1 MADFIL
7 EIFSEEIPATMQKNA
22 QENLHKIVIDQFER
36 NHIKFDLKNLNC
48 FVGPCRI
55 GFILSEISLTSKTQS
70 QKKIGPKIDANEK
83 AISGFMRSL
92 GLENINQ
99 LQQIDG
105 YYCYEIIANEVN
117 TVEIIKN
124 ILPIILQKMQNSWP
138 KIMRYNQG
146 DSKILS
152 KWIRPI
158 RNILS
163 MIDDQ
168 IIKFTF
174 ENLQSN
180 NFTYTNHNLDEPLI
194 INHAKDFLKI
204 LENNLIIIE
213 PNKRKEII
221 INQIK
226 AIKNQNNIELVVD
239 EENSSLINEVVGL
252 VEMPEMLIGKI
263 DKCFLELPDEAL
275 ILTLQNN
282 QRYFCCRNI
291 DGSLSDIF
299 LFAINKKSDETFYKK
314 IISDN
319 EKLVRARLSDV
330 EFFIDEDLKIPLID
344 RVNDLNN
351 IIFQQDLG
359 SVFQKAQRIKSL
371 LKFLAVFIPHCDI
384 SLIDKISDLCK
395 TDLTTKAVAELPE
408 LQGKIGSFYSL
419 KQGYDDKIAIA
430 IYEHYLPISNSQL
443 PQTSLGIALALAD
456 KIDSIVGF
464 FLINEKPTSSKDPYA
479 LRRSVLGIIRI
490 AIKYDLAL
498 PIRILIEKS
507 LNNYPIKL
515 QKKFLQNDQF
525 NFYDNKK
532 KLIEEM
538 VIFFVERLRS
548 FLKDQESTRSDVL
561 NLVIDEYLEDLEGH
575 KLVDIIYLRKKIKFL
590 NEFVSLESSKNIIN
604 LYKRSVN
611 ILIIEEKKDH
621 CKYLGKP
628 SILGLKSKY
637 ERILNLR
644 IKQISTEFNK
654 LILKAEFSKA
664 FSLLVLLEIPLSNFF
679 DNVTINDEDKN
690 LRENRLLLLSR
701 IRQLFSKI
709 GDLSLINLS

>member
-22 QENLHKIVIDQFER
+22 QENLHKIVSDQLQK
-36 NHIKFDLKNLNC
+36 NHIQFDFKNLNC

-55 GFILSEISLTSKTQS
+55 GFILSEISLTQTTQS

-83 AISGFMRSL
+83 AISGFFKSL
-92 GLENINQ
+92 GLENIDQ

-105 YYCYEIIANEVN
+105 YYCYEVKASEIKTA
-117 TVEIIKN
+117 EIIKN
-124 ILPIILQKMQNSWP
+124 SLPIILQKMQNSWP
-138 KIMRYNQG
+138 KLMRYNQG
-146 DSKILS
+146 NNEALS

-158 RNILS
+158 RNILAI
-163 MIDDQ
+163 IDDE
-168 IIKFTF
+168 IIVFSF
-174 ENLQSN
+174 ENLRSN
-180 NFTYTNHNLDEPLI
+180 NYTFTNYNLEKPLI
-194 INHAKDFLKI
+194 IDHAKHYLEI
-204 LENNLIIIE
+204 LEKNFIIIDHH
-213 PNKRKEII
+213 KRKEII
-221 INQIK
+221 LNQIK
-226 AIKNQNNIELVVD
+226 TIKNNNKIELVID
-239 EENSSLINEVVGL
+239 DENSSLINEVVGL
-252 VEMPEMLIGKI
+252 VENPEILIGKI
-263 DKCFLELPDEAL
+263 DKSFLELPDEAL

-282 QRYFCCRNI
+282 QRYFCCRNL

-299 LFAINKKSDETFYKK
+299 LFAVNKKADENLYKK

-330 EFFIDEDLKIPLID
+330 EFFIEEDLKISLID
-344 RVNDLNN
+344 RIDDLNS
-351 IIFQQDLG
+351 IIFQQELG
-359 SVFQKAQRIKSL
+359 SVFHKTQRIKSL
-371 LKFLAVFIPHCDI
+371 SKFLSVFIPHCDI
-384 SLIDKISDLCK
+384 SLIDKIADLCK
-395 TDLTTKAVAELPE
+395 ADLTTKAVAELPE
-408 LQGKIGSFYSL
+408 LQGKIGSFYAL
-419 KQGYDDKIAIA
+419 KQGYDNKIAMA

-456 KIDSIVGF
+456 KIDSVVGF

-515 QKKFLQNDQF
+515 QKKFLQNDQL

-532 KLIEEM
+532 KLTEEI

-548 FLKDQESTRSDVL
+548 FLKDQESTRADVL
-561 NLVIDEYLEDLEGH
+561 NLVIDEYLKDLEGH
-575 KLVDIIYLRKKIKFL
+575 KLVDIIHLRKKIKFL
-590 NEFVSLESSKNIIN
+590 NEFVSLESNKNIIN

-611 ILIIEEKKDH
+611 ILIIEEKKDDRQ
-621 CKYLGKP
+621 YLGKP

-637 ERILNLR
+637 ERTLNLR
-644 IKQISTEFNK
+644 IKQISSEFNK
-654 LILKAEFSKA
+654 LILKAEFNKA
-664 FSLLVLLEIPLSNFF
+664 FSLLDLLETPLKNFF
-679 DNVTINDEDKN
+679 DHVTINDEDKN

-709 GDLSLINLS
+709 GDLSLINLG